1 MTEALTGIPVH
12 FDTEALLKTAHVDA
26 GGEDAATFAQLVA
39 LGRDVARPKVLLG
52 EAFVE
57 ERGQDTVRIGGV
69 TFTSRM
75 LRANLDQVHRVFP
88 FVATCGHEMDQVS
101 LPEDEFM
108 AQYWW
113 DEIKAAALSC
123 ALRHLHEH
131 LKRAYLLDKSAGMS
145 PGAGDVEVWP
155 IQQQTELFSLLGDV
169 RAQIGVELTP
179 SFLMVPNKS
188 VSGIQFATDSDFRA
202 CQVCR
207 RESCPS
213 RSAAFDAEL
222 WKTVR
227 AGE

>member
-1 MTEALTGIPVH
+1 MTEALTSIPVR
-12 FDTEALLKTAHVDA
+12 FDTEALLRAAHVEA
-26 GGEDAATFAQLVA
+26 GGEDAEVFQQLVA
-39 LGRDVARPKVLLG
+39 LARDVARPKVLLG

-75 LRANLDQVHRVFP
+75 LRANLDQVQRVFP
-88 FVATCGHEMDQVS
+88 FVATCGHEMDQAS
-101 LPEDEFM
+101 LPADEFM

-113 DEIKAAALSC
+113 DEIKAAALGC
-123 ALRHLHEH
+123 ALRHLHEY
-131 LKRAYLLDKSAGMS
+131 LKRTYLLGKSSGMS

-155 IQQQTELFSLLGDV
+155 IQQQSELFSLLGDV
-169 RAQIGVELTP
+169 KAQIGVELTP

-188 VSGIQFATDSDFRA
+188 VSGIQFATESDFLA

-207 RESCPS
+207 REGCPS

-227 AGE
+227 TGG